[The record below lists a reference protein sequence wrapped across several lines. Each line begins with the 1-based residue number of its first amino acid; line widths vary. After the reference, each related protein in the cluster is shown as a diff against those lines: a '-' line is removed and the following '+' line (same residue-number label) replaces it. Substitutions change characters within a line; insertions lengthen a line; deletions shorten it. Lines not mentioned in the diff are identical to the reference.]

1 MQQVFYFGKTKI
13 EGGSDMRDILGNKGA
28 ELAEMTK
35 IGLPVPPG
43 FSIST
48 RVCVDYLKEEK
59 FPDGLWE
66 EVEANIKILE
76 QETEKKFGG
85 VENPLLVSV
94 RSGASVSMP
103 GMMDTILNLGLNDK
117 VASGMIKLTN
127 NPQFVY
133 DIYRRLIEMFGGV
146 VLKIEREKFEK
157 ILKEYKEK
165 NQVKSEMELTANEL
179 SEICE
184 KFKKL
189 IKSETQ
195 KEFPQE
201 PYLQLR
207 MATEAVFNSWN
218 NKRAIDYRNF
228 NKIPHGIGTAVN
240 IVTMVFGNLGE
251 NSGTGVAFTRNPA
264 TGEKKIYGEYLLNA
278 QGEDVVAGIRTPKE
292 IENLR
297 TELPKIYNELLKIC
311 EILEKHYKDVQDA
324 EFTIENGKLW
334 MLQTRNGKRTPQAAV
349 KIAVD
354 LVNEGLIDKKQALL
368 RINPH
373 DLDKILHPTIDPEAK
388 IKVIAKGLNASP
400 GAASGIACFDAN
412 LTEEW
417 VENGKDVILI
427 RPETDPDDIHG
438 MLRAKGILTQHGGAT
453 SHAAVVARG
462 LGKPCVAGC
471 EALNIDLAIPNLI
484 VGEFT
489 INQGDEIT
497 INGTTGEVILGR
509 APMVTSGITD
519 ELKQI
524 LLWADGIRK
533 LGVLTNADNPKDAKK
548 ALEYGAE
555 GIGLCRTEHMFFE
568 KGRRPVVVGM
578 IMANTD
584 TEKQQYLDRLLP
596 LQKQDFEE
604 MFQVMDGKPVTIR
617 LIDPPMHEFLPK
629 REQLIEETVTLRCQ
643 GKQKELKEKEKIL
656 KVVEN
661 LWEVNPM
668 LGLRGCRL
676 GLTFPQ
682 ISAMQ
687 VQAIFEAACNM
698 TKKGIKVFPK
708 IMIPLVCDVEELKL
722 EKERLEKIAKDVMQ
736 EKGIIIDYKFG
747 TMIELPRAALTADK
761 LAKVAQFFSFGTNDL
776 TQTTYGISRDDA
788 EGKFLLKYV
797 EKGILKENP
806 FQVLDREG
814 VGKLIRVAVDIGRKQ
829 NKDLDIGICGEHGG
843 DPSSIEFCHSIRL
856 DYVSCSPFRVPVAR
870 LAAAQA
876 VLKQGL

>member
-13 EGGSDMRDILGNKGA
+13 EGGSNMRDILGNKGA

-35 IGLPVPPG
+35 IGLLVPPG
-43 FSIST
+43 FSVST
-48 RVCVDYLKEEK
+48 KVCVDYLKEGK
-59 FPDGLWE
+59 FPEGLWE

-76 QETEKKFGG
+76 QETEKKFGDAG
-85 VENPLLVSV
+85 NPLLVSV
-94 RSGASVSMP
+94 RSGAPVSMP
-103 GMMDTILNLGLNDK
+103 GMMDTILNLGLNDE
-117 VASGMIKLTN
+117 VVSGMIKLTD

-133 DIYRRLIEMFGGV
+133 DIYRRLIEMFGDV
-146 VLKIEREKFEK
+146 VLKIEREKFEN
-157 ILKEYKEK
+157 ILKEYKERR
-165 NQVKSEMELTANEL
+165 QVKSEMELTANEL
-179 SEICE
+179 SEVCE
-184 KFKKL
+184 KFKEI

-207 MATEAVFNSWN
+207 MAMEAVFNSWN

-228 NKIPHGIGTAVN
+228 NKIPHHVGTAVN
-240 IVTMVFGNLGE
+240 VVTMIFGNLGKD
-251 NSGTGVAFTRNPA
+251 SGTGVFFTRNPA

-292 IENLR
+292 IENLQ
-297 TELPKIYNELLKIC
+297 TELPKIYKELLRIC

-324 EFTIENGKLW
+324 EFTIEKGKLW
-334 MLQTRNGKRTPQAAV
+334 MLQTRNGKRTPQAGV
-349 KIAVD
+349 KIVVD
-354 LVNEGLIDKKQALL
+354 LVSEGLIDKKQALF

-400 GAASGIACFDAN
+400 GAASGIACFDAS
-412 LTEEW
+412 LAEEW

-509 APMVTSGITD
+509 ASMVTPEITD

-524 LLWADGIRK
+524 LLWADEIRK

-596 LQKQDFEE
+596 LQRQDFEE
-604 MFQVMDGKPVTIR
+604 MFEVMDGKPVTIR

-629 REQLIEETVTLRCQ
+629 REQLIEEIAILRCQ

-687 VQAIFEAACNM
+687 VRAIFEAACNM

-814 VGKLIRVAVDIGRKQ
+814 VGKLIRVAVDIGKKQ

-843 DPSSIEFCHSIRL
+843 DPSSIEFCHSIGL

-876 VLKQGL
+876 VLKEN